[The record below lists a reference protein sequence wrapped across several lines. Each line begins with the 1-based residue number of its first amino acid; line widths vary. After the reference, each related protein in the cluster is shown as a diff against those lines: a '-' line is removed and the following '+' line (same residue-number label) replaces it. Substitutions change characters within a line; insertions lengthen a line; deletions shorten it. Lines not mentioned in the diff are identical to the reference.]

1 MTDDNDS
8 RGTLVRMAID
18 MLADL
23 TATPPL
29 LTVPWPDFPT
39 WATALAAADVLCSL
53 RSDGRV
59 NVTAV
64 ERVGDWGSL
73 QVTSIVDVVRDTEL
87 PPSWS
92 GRGEWLPVDELER
105 CELFGKAVA

>member
-1 MTDDNDS
+1 MTDTS

-23 TATPPL
+23 TAAPPL
-29 LTVPWPDFPT
+29 LTVPWADFPT
-39 WATALAAADVLCSL
+39 WAAALAAQDVLCAL

-87 PPSWS
+87 APAWS
-92 GRGEWLPVDELER
+92 GRGVWLPATELDR
-105 CELFGKAVA
+105 CELFAKAVA